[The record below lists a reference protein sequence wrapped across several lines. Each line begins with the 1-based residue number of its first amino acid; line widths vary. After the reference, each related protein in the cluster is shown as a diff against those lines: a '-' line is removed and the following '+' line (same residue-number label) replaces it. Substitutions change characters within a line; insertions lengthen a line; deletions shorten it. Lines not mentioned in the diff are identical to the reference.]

1 MRPAEDAE
9 ILQLTAMAVEA
20 IGCQA
25 TGVLLDLIW
34 QEVGG
39 GGSGLSPAEVASSG
53 YSPSGGPIDSDGLA
67 WTWVYPMSAE
77 SPTAGYLVVDAAQE
91 PAGSDRQLLQSIARH
106 AGAALVS
113 ARSRFRERAREAEL
127 RSANLVLRRSIE
139 MHDRLTQA
147 VMGGGGQHSIA
158 TAIHELTGHG
168 AGTQDAFGNLIAWAG
183 GSRPGPAF
191 SSEPERRVRT
201 MNRALAAPGPVR
213 DGEWL
218 VSVAQLAGAL
228 VGAVVLADPDQTAGD
243 AELAAIA
250 YAGSLLAMEITRLQN
265 LGESPARARINLAL
279 ELVSGGDEPSIL
291 SRARSLGYNLLRPHR
306 VVALER
312 APGSDAGTGVFF
324 DAVSR
329 AAHALCVG
337 ELLAPCT
344 DDVLVLANTKPS
356 WECFHERIVSESEGT
371 DCSMGVGGPCEQVAD
386 FQRSHR
392 EAKLALRIQAAVGKK
407 ESVTVF
413 DDLGVYQVLAT
424 EADTSAMESFVTDW
438 LGDLMRYDADHGTEL
453 VETLSEFLDCG
464 GSYNSTAAALS
475 VHRSTLKYRLRRI
488 REVSRH
494 DISVPDAQFNLQVAT
509 RAWRTLR
516 ALRGS

>member
-1 MRPAEDAE
+1 MRPADEAE
-9 ILQLTAMAVEA
+9 ILQLTAKAVEA
-20 IGCQA
+20 IGCRA
-25 TGVLLDLIW
+25 TGVLLDLTW

-53 YSPSGGPIDSDGLA
+53 YCPSGGPIDSDSLA
-67 WTWVYPMSAE
+67 WTWVYPMSEE
-77 SPTAGYLVVDAAQE
+77 SPTAGYLVVDAARE
-91 PAGSDRQLLQSIARH
+91 PAGSDRQLLQAIARH
-106 AGAALVS
+106 AGSALAS

-127 RSANLVLRRSIE
+127 RSANLELRRSIE

-147 VMGGGGQHSIA
+147 VMGGGGQYSIA

-191 SSEPERRVRT
+191 NSEPERRVRT

-218 VSVAQLAGAL
+218 VSAAQLTGAL
-228 VGAVVLADPDQTAGD
+228 LGAVVLADPDHTAGD

-250 YAGSLLAMEITRLQN
+250 YAASLLTMEITRLQN
-265 LGESPARARINLAL
+265 LGESRARARINLAL

-312 APGSDAGTGVFF
+312 APGSDAGVGVFF

-337 ELLAPCT
+337 ELLAPRT

-371 DCSMGVGGPCEQVAD
+371 DCSIGVGGPCEQVAD

-392 EAKLALRIQAAVGKK
+392 EAKLALRIRAAVGTK

-453 VETLSEFLDCG
+453 VETLSEFLDRG

-488 REVSRH
+488 REVSHH

-509 RAWRTLR
+509 RAWRTLQ